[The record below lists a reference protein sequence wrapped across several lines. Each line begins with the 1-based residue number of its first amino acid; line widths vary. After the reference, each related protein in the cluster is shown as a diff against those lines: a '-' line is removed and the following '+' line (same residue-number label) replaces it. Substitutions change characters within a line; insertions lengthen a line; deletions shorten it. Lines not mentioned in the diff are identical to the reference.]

1 MIRVQKNMLS
11 PVTFKGGSN
20 QVAKNVVAV
29 KPEFNVFE
37 HGVSNIKP
45 DADQRFITEAA
56 MSLKNKAKNAFI
68 SFGILTN
75 NLSGSV
81 SQAVHTIKTAANEKL
96 FGAALKVAPVV
107 RAISKSFC

>member
-11 PVTFKGGSN
+11 PVTFKGGSK
-20 QVAKNVVAV
+20 QVVKNVVAV
-29 KPEFNVFE
+29 KPKFNVFE

-56 MSLKNKAKNAFI
+56 LCLKNKARNAFI

-81 SQAVHTIKTAANEKL
+81 SQAAHNIKTTVKEKL
-96 FGAALKVAPVV
+96 FGAAIKVVPVI
-107 RAISKSFC
+107 RTISKSFC